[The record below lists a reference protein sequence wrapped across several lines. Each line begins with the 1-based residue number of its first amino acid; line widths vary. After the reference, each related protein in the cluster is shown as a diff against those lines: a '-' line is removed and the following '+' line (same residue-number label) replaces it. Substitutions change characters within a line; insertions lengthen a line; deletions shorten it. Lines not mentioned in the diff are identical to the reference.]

1 MFEHAIVLFMLF
13 NALVEIYLTL
23 RNIISLFKERSKVAK
38 SLSTEEEYKQMQD
51 YNKDKFFFSIFKC
64 IILTIKE
71 VIIVKYRINQLLYD
85 NYFRNSYM
93 NQVFFFLA
101 NYNLNTIFDIPFRL
115 YSTFRIEHIHGFNKM
130 SLLLFFT
137 DLVKSTL
144 IFNIIFFFILHV
156 ALNLISSYINSFWLY
171 LWVFMSITQLVMV
184 VIYPVYIQPLFNK
197 FTELEEGTLKEKITS
212 LCKKIGFKASKV
224 LVMDG
229 SKRSS
234 HSNAY
239 FIGLFKEKRIV
250 LYDTLKN
257 QMDEDE
263 ILAVLCHEFGHW
275 YKSHT
280 LKLVFCALIQQL
292 FYFWSTNQLLNNEYF
307 SKALFYQNEPLIIKL
322 MYVVYFLN
330 IAEIPISLS
339 NNVLSRS
346 FEREADV
353 YAVKQGY
360 GKELSS
366 ALVKLSKENKG
377 NLSPDS
383 LYSTFY
389 NSHPTVVERMQLIE
403 DEMKKIK

>member
-1 MFEHAIVLFMLF
+1 
-13 NALVEIYLTL
+13 
-23 RNIISLFKERSKVAK
+23 
-38 SLSTEEEYKQMQD
+38 
-51 YNKDKFFFSIFKC
+51 
-64 IILTIKE
+64 
-71 VIIVKYRINQLLYD
+71 
-85 NYFRNSYM
+85 
-93 NQVFFFLA
+93 
-101 NYNLNTIFDIPFRL
+101 
-115 YSTFRIEHIHGFNKM
+115 
-130 SLLLFFT
+130 
-137 DLVKSTL
+137 
-144 IFNIIFFFILHV
+144 
-156 ALNLISSYINSFWLY
+156 
-171 LWVFMSITQLVMV
+171 MSITQLVMV